1 MSKEFFEKVDE
12 MFEKNLAYEEKA
24 VIRLQNTK
32 DGKILE
38 NINYSRLR
46 FDSDFN
52 MYKSQEDGTW
62 VQVITEDYKPIIVV
76 KEKSPK

>member
-76 KEKSPK
+76 KEKSPR